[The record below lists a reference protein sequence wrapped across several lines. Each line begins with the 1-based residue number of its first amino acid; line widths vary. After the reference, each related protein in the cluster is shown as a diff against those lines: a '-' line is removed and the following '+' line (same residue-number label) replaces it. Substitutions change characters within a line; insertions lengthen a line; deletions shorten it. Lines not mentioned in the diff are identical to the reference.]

1 LVLGRG
7 YCASSALS
15 VWVPCSLRRPFLSH
29 LRHFLSHFFLS
40 HLRHFLSHL
49 RHFLSRLRHFL
60 SHLRHFLSR
69 LRHFLSRLRHF
80 LSHLRHFLSRL
91 RHFLSHLRHFLS
103 HRGPASSAAL
113 SSSIFIL
120 LFASFPLHWFYFCLS
135 PDVLTVLCHL
145 TFSFPLLPPSGLSIR
160 SVCWRA
166 DRILAGT
173 QDSEIFEV
181 RKKTKPHA
189 VPSLRRRV
197 SKSFIFVKTSC

>member
-1 LVLGRG
+1 MKQSRG
-7 YCASSALS
+7 SWSS
-15 VWVPCSLRRPFLSH
+15 VHPH
-29 LRHFLSHFFLS
+29 LAAPPPLQ
-40 HLRHFLSHL
+40 
-49 RHFLSRLRHFL
+49 RLFSGFNHRVHQD
-60 SHLRHFLSR
+60 
-69 LRHFLSRLRHF
+69 
-80 LSHLRHFLSRL
+80 
-91 RHFLSHLRHFLS
+91 
-103 HRGPASSAAL
+103 RGPASSAAL